1 MVMSDVL
8 SSSCILKR
16 GRRRHRAVAGFT
28 LIELLI
34 VIALIIIVTAIG
46 APFYLS
52 YQQAQETSGAARE
65 LITALN
71 QARQL
76 AITRSNSFSVETQTS
91 PQNRWRLC
99 SGTTTP
105 CPGGAVVTGPGT
117 DASGWTVLDNR
128 SRITQNPRITF
139 SSLGAASATGS
150 LRVQNSS
157 QTGCLDVTVSPSGR
171 IQLLASAAC
180 P

>member
-1 MVMSDVL
+1 M
-8 SSSCILKR
+8 
-16 GRRRHRAVAGFT
+16 AGFS

-76 AITRSNSFSVETQTS
+76 AITRSNSFSVETQTN

-99 SGTTTP
+99 SGTYDTVSR
-105 CPGGAVVTGPGT
+105 GAVVTGPGT
-117 DASGWTVLDNR
+117 DASAGPCWTTAHASPEPADHLQLPWARPARRDPCAYR
-128 SRITQNPRITF
+128 TLLRP
-139 SSLGAASATGS
+139 AA
-150 LRVQNSS
+150 
-157 QTGCLDVTVSPSGR
+157 
-171 IQLLASAAC
+171 
-180 P
+180 